1 MRIISLISGLM
12 LLTHIT
18 LAEEITTNNL
28 IINNNFETGNANGWT
43 TNGDVQVLNDCCT
56 LNNVASN
63 YDLEFGD
70 SGSIEQQF
78 NLTTDTI
85 SQAMLNNG
93 ITLDS
98 TVEVQNGE
106 CGVAGCWGGSGNA
119 DSFTITLKIKD
130 SDGNVLATS
139 TKIRTDVTN
148 INGANFTDSLTYNG
162 VDSNLGNLN
171 IAGTDANA
179 PSNLGGANVDN
190 IIVTMTYDNEVLSN
204 ELIEEI
210 ENIFEE
216 LQEEIF
222 QKVQFKEEFKFEE
235 EFKIVQAPPM
245 KEELEIE
252 EFIEIISMP
261 EKEPEIIEEK
271 QEIMKETMIE
281 EKPEE
286 EVITEEIIKEAK
298 EEMPNEIIEETTEE
312 VVAEKEEE
320 TQEKEVIEET
330 AEETTE
336 EAPKKEIKTK
346 VASKK
351 SKKPKIDK
359 IMAKVDEQVKDS
371 AKNLVIKN
379 IIKLDAMQN
388 DQASLTAYNNVEFY
402 KPKDIYLNQIEIFD
416 NRSIYANV
424 DLLKYTDNDIMEIKI
439 KKLNEIKSKKRI
451 LLLELKELKND

>member
-28 IINNNFETGNANGWT
+28 IINNNFETGNTNGWT
-43 TNGDVQVLNDCCT
+43 TNGDVQVLSDCCT

-78 NLTTDTI
+78 NLTTETI
-85 SQAMLNNG
+85 SQAMLDNG

-106 CGVAGCWGGSGNA
+106 CGVAGCWAGRGGEA

-179 PSNLGGANVDN
+179 PSTLGGANVDN
-190 IIVTMTYDNEVLSN
+190 IVVTMTYDNEVLSN
-204 ELIEEI
+204 EIIEEI
-210 ENIFEE
+210 ENVFEE

-222 QKVQFKEEFKFEE
+222 QEVEFKEEFNFEE
-235 EFKIVQAPPM
+235 EFKIVQALPM
-245 KEELEIE
+245 KEEIEIE

-261 EKEPEIIEEK
+261 EKEPEIIEEMSEVVE
-271 QEIMKETMIE
+271 EIIE

-286 EVITEEIIKEAK
+286 EIITEEIIKEAK
-298 EEMPNEIIEETTEE
+298 EEMPE
-312 VVAEKEEE
+312 
-320 TQEKEVIEET
+320 EVIEEEPEQI
-330 AEETTE
+330 AEETKEEEVIEEAPKETTE
-336 EAPKKEIKTK
+336 EAPEKEIKTK

-359 IMAKVDEQVKDS
+359 IMAKVDAQVKDN

-388 DQASLTAYNNVEFY
+388 DQASLVAYNNTTFY
-402 KPKDIYLNQIEIFD
+402 TPKDIYLNQIEIFD
-416 NRSIYANV
+416 NRSIYKNV
-424 DLLKYTDNDIMEIKI
+424 DLVQYIDNDIMEIKI
-439 KKLNEIKSKKRI
+439 KKLNEIKYKKRI
-451 LLLELKELKND
+451 LLLELKELKNG

>member
-43 TNGDVQVLNDCCT
+43 TNGDVQVLSDCCT

-78 NLTTDTI
+78 NLTTETI
-85 SQAMLNNG
+85 SQAMLDNG

-106 CGVAGCWGGSGNA
+106 CGVAGCWAGRGGEA

-139 TKIRTDVTN
+139 TKIRTDITN

-179 PSNLGGANVDN
+179 PSTLGGANVDN
-190 IIVTMTYDNEVLSN
+190 IVVTMTYDNEVLSN
-204 ELIEEI
+204 EIIEEI
-210 ENIFEE
+210 ENVFEE

-222 QKVQFKEEFKFEE
+222 QEVEFKEEFKFEQ

-245 KEELEIE
+245 KEEIEIE

-261 EKEPEIIEEK
+261 EKEPEIIEEMSEVVE
-271 QEIMKETMIE
+271 EIIE

-286 EVITEEIIKEAK
+286 EIITEEIIKEAK
-298 EEMPNEIIEETTEE
+298 EEMPEEVIEEEPEQIAEETKEEEVIEEASKETTEE
-312 VVAEKEEE
+312 
-320 TQEKEVIEET
+320 T
-330 AEETTE
+330 
-336 EAPKKEIKTK
+336 PKKEVETK

-351 SKKPKIDK
+351 TKKPKIDK
-359 IMAKVDEQVKDS
+359 IMAKVDAQVKDN

-388 DQASLTAYNNVEFY
+388 DQASLVAYNNTTFY
-402 KPKDIYLNQIEIFD
+402 IPKDIYLNQIEIFD
-416 NRSIYANV
+416 NRSIYKNV
-424 DLLKYTDNDIMEIKI
+424 DLVQYIDNDIMEIKI
-439 KKLNEIKSKKRI
+439 KKLNEIKYKKRI
-451 LLLELKELKND
+451 LLLELKELKNG

>member
-43 TNGDVQVLNDCCT
+43 TNGDVQVLSDCCT

-78 NLTTDTI
+78 NLTTETI
-85 SQAMLNNG
+85 SQAMLDNG

-106 CGVAGCWGGSGNA
+106 CGVAGCWAGRGGEA

-179 PSNLGGANVDN
+179 PSTLGGANVDN
-190 IIVTMTYDNEVLSN
+190 IVVTMTYDNEVLSN
-204 ELIEEI
+204 EIIEEI
-210 ENIFEE
+210 ENVFEE

-222 QKVQFKEEFKFEE
+222 QEVEFKEEFKFEQ

-245 KEELEIE
+245 KEEIEIE

-261 EKEPEIIEEK
+261 EKEPEIIEEMSK
-271 QEIMKETMIE
+271 VVEEIIE

-286 EVITEEIIKEAK
+286 EIITEEIIKEAK
-298 EEMPNEIIEETTEE
+298 EEMPE
-312 VVAEKEEE
+312 
-320 TQEKEVIEET
+320 EVIEEEPEQI
-330 AEETTE
+330 AEETKEEEVIEEAPKETTE
-336 EAPKKEIKTK
+336 EAPEKEIKTK

-371 AKNLVIKN
+371 AKNLTIKN

-402 KPKDIYLNQIEIFD
+402 KSKDIYLNQIEIFD

-424 DLLKYTDNDIMEIKI
+424 DLIKYTANDIMEIKI
-439 KKLNEIKSKKRI
+439 KKLNEIKYKKRI
-451 LLLELKELKND
+451 LLLELQELKNG